1 MALPI
6 MGLIGGATQIA
17 GSLIGGRRR
26 RRQAR
31 QAEAAFN
38 TARQQFQDFQFENP
52 YAGLENT
59 FEDATINQ
67 QATQF
72 QAQQTDAALAQAL
85 QAATMAGGAPGGAQA
100 IAQAALQSKAGIS
113 ADIAKQEQAN
123 QVRALAQEAKLNQLT
138 ARGEDTLQARN
149 YARTQQML
157 NLASVE
163 KNAADQARA
172 QATAALTGGIGS
184 ILGGIGT
191 AAASAGQGGGAEG
204 GSSFM
209 DELFKI
215 T

>member
-26 RRQAR
+26 RRAAR
-31 QAEAAFN
+31 AAEQRFN
-38 TARQQFQDFQFENP
+38 EARQQFQDFTFENP

-123 QVRALAQEAKLNQLT
+123 QTRALAQEAKLNQLT
-138 ARGEDTLQARN
+138 ARGEDTMQARE

-163 KNAADQARA
+163 KNAADEARA

-184 ILGGIGT
+184 MLGGVGT
-191 AAASAGQGGGAEG
+191 AAKAAGGFGEG
-204 GSSFM
+204 FT
-209 DELFKI
+209 DELFNFG
-215 T
+215 

>member
-17 GSLIGGRRR
+17 GSLIGGRARR
-26 RRQAR
+26 RRAR
-31 QAEAAFN
+31 AAERQFNAA
-38 TARQQFQDFQFENP
+38 RDDFQNFTFENP

-85 QAATMAGGAPGGAQA
+85 QSATLTGGAPGGAQA

-123 QVRALAQEAKLNQLT
+123 QTRALAQEAKLNQLT
-138 ARGEDTLQARN
+138 ARGEDTIQARN

-163 KNAADQARA
+163 KNAADAARA
-172 QATAALTGGIGS
+172 QATSALTGGIGS
-184 ILGGIGT
+184 MLGGVGT
-191 AAASAGQGGGAEG
+191 AAKATGGFGEG
-204 GSSFM
+204 FT
-209 DELFKI
+209 DELFNFG
-215 T
+215 

>member
-85 QAATMAGGAPGGAQA
+85 QAATIAGGAPGGAQA

-123 QVRALAQEAKLNQLT
+123 QTRALAQEAKLNQLA

-184 ILGGIGT
+184 VLGGIGT
-191 AAASAGQGGGAEG
+191 AAAAAGQGGGAEG

-209 DELFKI
+209 DELFK
-215 T
+215 TA

>member
-17 GSLIGGRRR
+17 GSLIGGRAR

-31 QAEAAFN
+31 RAEAAFN
-38 TARQQFQDFQFENP
+38 AARQQFQDFQFENP

-123 QVRALAQEAKLNQLT
+123 QTRALAQEAKLNQLT
-138 ARGEDTLQARN
+138 ARGEDTLQTRN

-163 KNAADQARA
+163 KNAADAARA
-172 QATAALTGGIGS
+172 QATSALTGGIGS

-191 AAASAGQGGGAEG
+191 AAASAGQGGGAEN
-204 GSSFM
+204 GSSFTQ
-209 DELFKI
+209 ELFKI
-215 T
+215 

>member
-100 IAQAALQSKAGIS
+100 IAQAALRSKAGIS

-123 QVRALAQEAKLNQLT
+123 QARALAQEAKLNQLV
-138 ARGEDTLQARN
+138 ARGEDTMQARN

-172 QATAALTGGIGS
+172 QATAGLVGGIGS
-184 ILGGIGT
+184 MLGGVGT
-191 AAASAGQGGGAEG
+191 AAKSAGGFGEG
-204 GSSFM
+204 FM

-215 T
+215 A

>member
-26 RRQAR
+26 RRAAR
-31 QAEAAFN
+31 AAEQRFN
-38 TARQQFQDFQFENP
+38 EARQQFQDFTFENP

-123 QVRALAQEAKLNQLT
+123 QTRALAQEAKLNQLT
-138 ARGEDTLQARN
+138 ARGEDTMQARE

-163 KNAADQARA
+163 KNAADEARA

-184 ILGGIGT
+184 MLGGVGT
-191 AAASAGQGGGAEG
+191 AKAAGGFGEG
-204 GSSFM
+204 FT
-209 DELFKI
+209 DELFNFG
-215 T
+215 